1 MPAELSVAVVDC
13 GGRQAERGILPHL
26 LRWRNAVLHRVFTLL
41 AGDDGA
47 EGVTARHAIAYA
59 ILLAAIALVA
69 AWRLWTGRARHR
81 HRARDDR
88 IDLFRDD

>member
-1 MPAELSVAVVDC
+1 VTRS
-13 GGRQAERGILPHL
+13 
-26 LRWRNAVLHRVFTLL
+26 
-41 AGDDGA
+41 
-47 EGVTARHAIAYA
+47 EGVTARHVIAYA

-69 AWRLWTGRARHR
+69 GWRVWTGRARQR